1 MAICLSDFV
10 GITSGKFK
18 VAYVTTTTSVVLPSK
33 YMKITVIAGGGA
45 GGGFE
50 SGAGG
55 AGGAAIRWFDDI
67 IPGSVVTAIIGAGG
81 GNPGGTSSITIPTQN
96 FGNFELYATGGRTP
110 GRLGGGIGGAGF
122 NGDINIFG
130 GGGESYGSLLYI
142 GSGGSSLLSGGNS
155 YDPGLPAGATS
166 KYSRPLRPPGG
177 GGGKAASSGNPG
189 LIILEW

>member
-1 MAICLSDFV
+1 MTICLSDF
-10 GITSGKFK
+10 TNLKSQKFK
-18 VAYVTTTTSVVLPSK
+18 VTYITTTSSVLLPSR

-45 GGGFE
+45 GGGWE

-55 AGGAAIRWFDDI
+55 AGGAAIKWFDNI

-81 GNPGGTSSITIPTQN
+81 GNPGGTSSITIPTTN

-110 GRLGGGIGGAGF
+110 GRPAGGIGGQGF
-122 NGDINIFG
+122 NGDINVFG
-130 GGGESYGSLLYI
+130 GGGESYGSLIYI

-155 YDPGLPAGATS
+155 YDPGLPAGAGS
-166 KYSRPLRPPGG
+166 NYSRPLRPPGG
-177 GGGKAASSGNPG
+177 GGGKAAASGNPG